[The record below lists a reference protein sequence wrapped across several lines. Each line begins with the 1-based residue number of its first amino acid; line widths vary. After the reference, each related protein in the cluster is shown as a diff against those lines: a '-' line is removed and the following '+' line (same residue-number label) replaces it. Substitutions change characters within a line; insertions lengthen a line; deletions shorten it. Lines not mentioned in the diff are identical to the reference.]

1 MSNYAGNAK
10 ANTGVALAST
20 ALGLAALNPGGILS
34 GGLGGILGGGPAVP
48 MMQKEIIDL
57 KAENT
62 ELKANQFTLLQ
73 VQPLQIQVAQ
83 QGEQIACIQKQME
96 LNNQIVDGK
105 IAAVACTANNG
116 ISALQIQ
123 MTALQNTV
131 NQIIQPFVPNTK
143 VVTPPELAAAS
154 TGA

>member
-48 MMQKEIIDL
+48 MMQKEILDL
-57 KAENT
+57 KTENSL
-62 ELKANQFTLLQ
+62 LKANQFTLE
-73 VQPLQIQVAQ
+73 QIQPMQITIAQ
-83 QGEQIACIQKQME
+83 QGEQIACLSKQME
-96 LNNQIVDGK
+96 LNNQIIDGK
-105 IAAVACTANNG
+105 IGAVACTANNG
-116 ISALQIQ
+116 ITALQIQ
-123 MTALQNTV
+123 MTNLQNTV

-143 VVTPPELAAAS
+143 VVTPPEPATA
-154 TGA
+154 GA